1 MTSNVTDIQE
11 MTVLQHLEEL
21 RDRLKW
27 SVYGFLC
34 ALAVT
39 LFYSEQAYNFLAEP
53 LLMTLPEG
61 SRFMAFSGIVE
72 PFITYL
78 KVSLTFA
85 LILASPVI
93 FFQFW
98 SFVAPGLKS
107 TEKKWMLPIVFLSVA
122 LFVGGT
128 AFAYYIVLPMG
139 FKYLLGYSSDTIQP
153 YLSMSIYF
161 GLVTKMLLAFGL
173 IFLEPLVVLV
183 LSKVGA
189 VSVSALLAFS
199 RYLVVIAVVVGAIIT
214 PPDVVSQILLAV
226 PIIILYFVGI
236 LLAYVFRSNVS
247 EACDDEE
254 SEDIETDS

>member
-1 MTSNVTDIQE
+1 MMTTGNISGQHG
-11 MTVLQHLEEL
+11 MTVVEHLEEL

-39 LFYSEQAYNFLAEP
+39 LLYSEQAYNFLAEP
-53 LLMTLPEG
+53 LLMTLPES

-85 LILASPVI
+85 LILASPII

-107 TEKKWMLPIVFLSVA
+107 TEKKWMLPIVFLSVL
-122 LFVGGT
+122 LFVGGA

-161 GLVTKMLLAFGL
+161 GLVTKMLLAFGI
-173 IFLEPLVVLV
+173 IFLEPLVVLI
-183 LSKVGA
+183 LSKIGV
-189 VSVSALLAFS
+189 VSISALLGFS
-199 RYLVVIAVVVGAIIT
+199 RYLVVIAVIVGAIVT

-236 LLAYVFRSNVS
+236 LLAYLFRRRGG
-247 EACDDEE
+247 EE
-254 SEDIETDS
+254 ITTQETDN